1 MAQSHILSVVEPD
14 GTTGSVPR
22 SRDPMEGDLQV
33 QLDDRELWTR
43 FRSLT
48 NEMIVTKNGRRMFPV
63 VKVSVSGLDPA
74 AMYTLLL
81 EFVQVD
87 PHRWKYVNGEWV
99 PGGKAEA
106 APPNPIY
113 IHPESP
119 NFGGHWMKE
128 PVSFAK
134 VKLTNKTN
142 GSGQIMLNS
151 LHKYEPR
158 VHLVRVGVEQR
169 RVLTFPFPE
178 TQFIAVT
185 AYQNEEVTSLK
196 IKYNPFAKAFLDAK
210 ERPEG
215 VYQRDFQSYQ
225 PQSNY
230 PQYPSSWLNF
240 LPTNS
245 TVYTSGLTN
254 STNSDRYSPQGVSL
268 KGHRSVP
275 YTIPSRDGHTSTP
288 PITGIQ
294 YSEPSYNASGG
305 YPWTTQSN
313 STVSWPMTTLSSTPP
328 HNSPSATPGN
338 ISPSVHHIHHPSPI
352 LPTNTVFTTLNPV
365 LPTYKTDSGGYDRN
379 ISITPHSNS
388 LNLITYDK
396 SPSPT
401 ENFDKFYQKSDAAA
415 SYNKTP
421 SPVLP
426 AEKNTP
432 SPSTAN
438 SSPILSNY
446 SAANI
451 ISNYKGKSPVREG
464 SPNIVTYWQHQ
475 QHVVDNPIY
484 SITYDY
490 STPDYTN
497 LAPISND
504 YPLDIY
510 RNDVNNYKDKIN
522 YDDASYRNNYK
533 ENNIYRINR
542 VDNNEEYHEK
552 RLEEPP
558 MDEKNRGLSESENET
573 NESESSQPG
582 SWTNLNQ

>member
-1 MAQSHILSVVEPD
+1 MQEPIRYE
-14 GTTGSVPR
+14 S
-22 SRDPMEGDLQV
+22 
-33 QLDDRELWTR
+33 
-43 FRSLT
+43 
-48 NEMIVTKNGRRMFPV
+48 RRMFPV

-81 EFVQVD
+81 EFVQID

-142 GSGQIMLNS
+142 GTGQIMLNS

-158 VHLVRVGVEQR
+158 VHLVRVGSEQR

-225 PQSNY
+225 PQSQY
-230 PQYPSSWLNF
+230 PQYPSSWLNL
-240 LPTNS
+240 LPANS
-245 TVYTSGLTN
+245 TVYTPALTN
-254 STNSDRYSPQGVSL
+254 SNSSDRYSPQGVSL

-275 YTIPSRDGHTSTP
+275 YTIPTRDNHASTP
-288 PITGIQ
+288 PIVP
-294 YSEPSYNASGG
+294 YSETSYNTSCG
-305 YPWTTQSN
+305 YHWTTQGT
-313 STVSWPMTTLSSTPP
+313 STVSWPMTTLASASP
-328 HNSPSATPGN
+328 HNSPTGTPGN

-352 LPTNTVFTTLNPV
+352 IPTNTVFTTLNPI
-365 LPTYKTDSGGYDRN
+365 LPTYKTDSGGYERSA
-379 ISITPHSNS
+379 SITPHSNS

-396 SPSPT
+396 TPSPND
-401 ENFDKFYQKSDAAA
+401 NFEKFYQKPDPA
-415 SYNKTP
+415 SYNNKTP
-421 SPVLP
+421 SPVIP
-426 AEKNTP
+426 AEKNSP
-432 SPSTAN
+432 SPPTTLDNSNHNSPILTNYSTAN
-438 SSPILSNY
+438 LVSTYNHK
-446 SAANI
+446 N
-451 ISNYKGKSPVREG
+451 KSPNRDN
-464 SPNIVTYWQHQ
+464 SPNLVSYWQHQ
-475 QHVVDNPIY
+475 HAADNQIY
-484 SITYDY
+484 SLPYTDY
-490 STPDYTN
+490 SNAEYPT
-497 LAPISND
+497 LAPIAND
-504 YPLDIY
+504 FQLDIY
-510 RNDVNNYKDKIN
+510 KSEISNCKDKIH
-522 YDDASYRNNYK
+522 YDDSAYRNNYK

-542 VDNNEEYHEK
+542 VENNEEYHDK
-552 RLEEPP
+552 RMEERQL
-558 MDEKNRGLSESENET
+558 DEKNRGLSESENET
-573 NESESSQPG
+573 NESESSPPG
-582 SWTNLNQ
+582 SWTSLNQ